1 MTMGV
6 NMKNKNVLVLALSA
20 GLILSVPAT
29 QVKAAELPSESLN
42 ESVDE
47 LVKNE
52 KDQEVENNVDE
63 GKVEEIPEESE
74 EETADETTDQS
85 STEEVST
92 ENVSETPEEIKA
104 ENSEDILEEQVVDAN
119 AGSKEEVEVQNA
131 EESSLEL
138 GPTTYAASVVAAEDE
153 TTDPADAPEN
163 QEVSQEYVEKAA
175 LEAAKS
181 NIPEAKPS
189 DNTYEVTPTSKRKD
203 YVDIRQVFDD
213 FKSDKEA
220 FGEVVKLLKEKHANN
235 QAVATY
241 ISGFENIDPDNITD
255 EDIER
260 AYSTVPKTELLKGM
274 FIDGK
279 ALIDYIYTEYEKK
292 EDIIVYD
299 DTLEFGTSR
308 IDIKGQEGYTK
319 YLVTEGAP
327 SSFWKIG
334 GFYTSDEINQLA
346 KSNNKVQ
353 FNEIERHTLE
363 EISKSTELLNK
374 FFGDE
379 GIIRPKYKDS
389 NTIDPETGKTITG
402 GKGVKIDPRD
412 FRKEAKARKI
422 AIGTNI
428 DNLEK
433 VPYKTIE
440 EKSDQKYL
448 DDPAELLQEGR
459 IGLRNDKGEMVLDT
473 IDKIILVG
481 TKQLDIV
488 PFKTIKEDDS
498 SLYVGEEE
506 VSQEGETGTG
516 KTVDGS
522 LQIVTEPVDEIIKVG
537 TKPLDKIEYE
547 TIEEENSDL
556 YEGERKVSREGK
568 NGTGK
573 TKDGNQEVIESP
585 VDEIVQVGTKPL
597 DVIEYETIEE
607 ENADLYEGERE
618 VSREGK
624 NGTGKTK
631 DGNQEVI
638 EAPVDEIVQVGTK
651 PLDKIEYETIEEE
664 NADLYEGERKVSR
677 EGKNGTGKTKD
688 GNQEVIE
695 SPVDEIVQVGTKP
708 LDVIEYETIEE
719 ENADL
724 YEGEREVSREG
735 KNGTGKTK
743 DGNQEVIEAP
753 VDEIV
758 QVGTKPLEVVD
769 FETKREDDSSLYV
782 GEEEVS
788 REGKKGTSKK
798 TASGDIEVVDQP
810 VDKIIKVGTKPLDVI
825 EYETI
830 EEENSDLYVGE
841 REVSKEGKNGTGKTK
856 DGNQEVIEA
865 PVDEIVQ
872 VGTKPL
878 ETIEFKKTEQRTPD
892 LYIGETKISQE
903 GKNGSGKYDSNG
915 NLTVVEEPVDE
926 ITLIGTKER
935 ATRPIPYQE
944 IVEEDPTMYVDEEPI
959 VKQQGKEGLEK
970 EVSEGNWEVVEEPI
984 NKITV
989 VGTKEYATE
998 DIAFETIRQADPDK
1012 YVDEAEEVIQEGKV
1026 GKRQEQ
1032 ADGTWVDIEEPV
1044 DKIISYGTKERPVR
1058 EAAYNTVRK
1067 ANPDKYVDEPE
1078 VVITEGQPGQEQEQ
1092 ADGSWKIIQAPVD
1105 EVVEYG
1111 TKQRATREIPFQTI
1125 ERENPDRYE
1134 DETPV
1139 VIQEGKLG
1147 LEKEVS
1153 EGTWEI
1159 QSEPID
1165 KIVEIGSKKRPV
1177 VEEKVDETKE
1187 IPFATTKITNP
1198 NRYKDEDPIIKQAG
1212 KNGLSRLNDKGE
1224 WEVVIQPVEQIIE
1237 VGTKLRPTRDDQ
1249 DSIPV
1254 PQVEESKEDT
1264 VRYLPFPWCILKN
1277 IDGTKIIVNTSS
1289 GSIVGQYPSAYQPH
1303 GYSYKLGSVPIYD
1316 ILNNTSLERSEWI
1329 YVPEG
1334 YRTIGE
1340 GWYRRSDLLA
1350 KYNRLERALQRN
1362 RISVEAANYL
1372 LKYTPNTVAGVR
1384 GQLLDL
1390 ISQAQILQDKASL
1403 VLSELDVIL
1412 VK

>member
-522 LQIVTEPVDEIIKVG
+522 LQIVTEPVDEIIK
-537 TKPLDKIEYE
+537 
-547 TIEEENSDL
+547 
-556 YEGERKVSREGK
+556 
-568 NGTGK
+568 
-573 TKDGNQEVIESP
+573 
-585 VDEIVQVGTKPL
+585 
-597 DVIEYETIEE
+597 
-607 ENADLYEGERE
+607 
-618 VSREGK
+618 
-624 NGTGKTK
+624 
-631 DGNQEVI
+631 
-638 EAPVDEIVQVGTK
+638 VGTK